1 MARRIS
7 NRTSRNNIP
16 TFVGAGLT
24 EYYYLKHLKTLD
36 SSYQFRLPLRYFG
49 RETIH
54 EIEKNIEEIL
64 SINGTAYCVFDT
76 DVTTWDQKEEQRL
89 IELKRKYADNE
100 NVYIFTSLPSIEY
113 WFLLHF
119 ENTNRFMAT
128 SHEAMNALRKHIP
141 DFDKNTQFLEK
152 DQWVRLLLADN
163 RLATACERA
172 ETFGN
177 NKTPDDTISYSELYK
192 LFKLLINKS

>member
-1 MARRIS
+1 MARRQN
-7 NRTSRNNIP
+7 NRPLRQGKYVI
-16 TFVGAGLT
+16 VGAGLT
-24 EYYYLKHLKTLD
+24 ERYYFTHLK
-36 SSYQFRLPLRYFG
+36 RLISLPVDIRPRMFG
-49 RETIH
+49 RENITALT
-54 EIEKNIEEIL
+54 KRIEEIVPNAIVL
-64 SINGTAYCVFDT
+64 CVFDA
-76 DVTTWDQKEEQRL
+76 DVSQWDAMEKQRL
-89 IELKRKYADNE
+89 QDMKRQYRNNDN
-100 NVYIFTSLPSIEY
+100 VHLFDSMPSIEY

-141 DFDKNTQFLEK
+141 DFDKTTQFLEK

-172 ETFGN
+172 ETFSD

-192 LFKLLINKS
+192 FFKLLTTNK